1 MNKKVTKRA
10 LFLSFV
16 SMFLCFTMLLGTT
29 YAWFTDSVA
38 SDINTIV
45 AGNLDIEFYHT
56 NKTVTNKK
64 VTSDEKLFTEIE
76 AWEPGAMV
84 WEKLTVKNEGNLELN
99 YRLALNALDATV
111 VQVGDE
117 QYSFADMLKVAFIEE
132 DVANVTREYIKN
144 IDNWSSLVTT
154 TKPGSLKVD
163 NTDDGIDDV
172 DTFKTYTVII
182 YWQPSENDNIF
193 NMNNLNKGKK
203 VSVKVG
209 VDLYATQKSAENDRF
224 GPYYYI
230 DS

>member
-1 MNKKVTKRA
+1 MKNTKNVTKRA

-16 SMFLCFTMLLGTT
+16 SMFLCFTMLLGAT

-38 SDINTIV
+38 SEINTIV

-56 NKTVTNKK
+56 NKTVTNEK
-64 VTSDEKLFTEIE
+64 VTSDKKLFTEIE

-99 YRLALNALDATV
+99 YRLALNALGATV
-111 VQVGDE
+111 VQVDDE
-117 QYSFADMLKVAFIEE
+117 QYSFADMLKVAIIEE

-144 IDNWSSLVTT
+144 IDEWSSLVTT
-154 TKPGSLKVD
+154 TMPGSLKVD

-182 YWQPSENDNIF
+182 Y
-193 NMNNLNKGKK
+193 
-203 VSVKVG
+203 
-209 VDLYATQKSAENDRF
+209 
-224 GPYYYI
+224 
-230 DS
+230 

>member
-1 MNKKVTKRA
+1 MNKKVTKKA

-38 SDINTIV
+38 SDVNTII

-56 NKTVTNKK
+56 NKTVTGEK
-64 VTSDEKLFTEIE
+64 VASDKKLFTEIE

-84 WEKLTVKNEGNLELN
+84 WEKLTVKNEGSLELN

-111 VQVGDE
+111 VQVGDA
-117 QYSFADMLKVAFIEE
+117 QYSFADMLKVAIIEE
-132 DVANVTREYIKN
+132 DVANVTREYVKS

-154 TKPGSLKVD
+154 TKTGSLKVD
-163 NTDDGIDDV
+163 NTNDGVDDV

-182 YWQPSENDNIF
+182 YWEPSENDNIF
-193 NMNNLNKGKK
+193 NMNNLNKGR
-203 VSVKVG
+203 
-209 VDLYATQKSAENDRF
+209 SAYSYNPNGAWKNACIHAPAR
-224 GPYYYI
+224 
-230 DS
+230 